1 MTNKTIGKYGEEL
14 AKNFLIEKGY
24 KILETNFHYS
34 KIAEIDI
41 IALKDNVMHFVEVKT
56 RTQKKFGEPIEAVDY
71 KKLNSI
77 WACANFYMNSSKQKF
92 KKMQIDVIG
101 IILKDNKVLELNFI
115 ENISL

>member
-41 IALKDNVMHFVEVKT
+41 IALKDKVIHFIEVKT
-56 RTQKKFGEPIEAVDY
+56 RTQKKFGEPIEAIDY
-71 KKLNSI
+71 KKLHSI
-77 WACANFYMNSSKQKF
+77 SACANFYTKTTKEKF
-92 KKMQIDVIG
+92 KKMQIDAIG
-101 IILKDNKVLELNFI
+101 IILKDDKVLELNFI